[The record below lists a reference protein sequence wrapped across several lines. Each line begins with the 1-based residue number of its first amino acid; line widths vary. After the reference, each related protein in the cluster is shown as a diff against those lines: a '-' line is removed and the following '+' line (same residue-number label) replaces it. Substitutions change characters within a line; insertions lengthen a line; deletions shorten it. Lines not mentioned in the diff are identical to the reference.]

1 MKLWNIIEFGKEEGF
16 VQTKD
21 KPWVSYSNKGLL
33 RNLDEDT
40 QQTIK
45 KEYITK
51 DDVRFKLAKNK
62 LDQEKKLRKQQAEEA
77 REN

>member
-1 MKLWNIIEFGKEEGF
+1 MEL
-16 VQTKD
+16 QTKD

-33 RNLDEDT
+33 RNLDE
-40 QQTIK
+40 TIELPFK
-45 KEYITK
+45 KEYLTK

-62 LDQEKKLRKQQAEEA
+62 LDQDKKLRKQQAEEA

>member
-1 MKLWNIIEFGKEEGF
+1 MKLWNITEYLKEEDF

-33 RNLDEDT
+33 RNIDEN
-40 QQTIK
+40 IELPFK

-51 DDVRFKLAKNK
+51 DGVRLKLAKNK
-62 LDQEKKLRKQQAEEA
+62 LDQDKKLRKQQAEEA
-77 REN
+77 KEN

>member
-1 MKLWNIIEFGKEEGF
+1 MDL
-16 VQTKD
+16 QTKN
-21 KPWVSYSNKGLL
+21 KPWVSYNNKGLL

-40 QQTIK
+40 QQTTK

-62 LDQEKKLRKQQAEEA
+62 LDQDKKLRKQQAEEA
-77 REN
+77 KEN

>member
-1 MKLWNIIEFGKEEGF
+1 MEL
-16 VQTKD
+16 QTKD

-62 LDQEKKLRKQQAEEA
+62 LDQDKKLRKQQAEET

>member
-1 MKLWNIIEFGKEEGF
+1 MEL
-16 VQTKD
+16 QTKN

-62 LDQEKKLRKQQAEEA
+62 LDQDKKLRKQQAEEA
-77 REN
+77 KEK

>member
-1 MKLWNIIEFGKEEGF
+1 MEL
-16 VQTKD
+16 QTKD
-21 KPWVSYSNKGLL
+21 KPWVGYNNKGLL

-40 QQTIK
+40 QQASK

-62 LDQEKKLRKQQAEEA
+62 LDQDKKLRKQQAEEA
-77 REN
+77 KEN

>member
-1 MKLWNIIEFGKEEGF
+1 MDL
-16 VQTKD
+16 QTKD
-21 KPWVSYSNKGLL
+21 KPWVGYNNKGLL

-40 QQTIK
+40 QQTTK

-62 LDQEKKLRKQQAEEA
+62 LDQDKKLRKQQAEEA
-77 REN
+77 KEN